1 MRFRRVL
8 AGAATAGLL
17 MTVAIAGPAKADN
30 LTGAGSSFANKFI
43 TSCTATYTKHSIT
56 YSPAGSGTGRSG
68 FTAGTYDF
76 GASDAA
82 TALTGAAVGKHVYVP
97 LVGGPIAI
105 PYNLPEIAK
114 AGQLRVDSKALAN
127 IFRGKI
133 QMWNDPYLKGLQTPA
148 VAKALPAKRI
158 TVLIRSGSSGTSEN
172 FSDYLNQTAK
182 ADWPKAK
189 NTTFTNSAP
198 SLPRGYKTGST
209 NQVLTSLVKST
220 KSSIAFIDFGDAL
233 SNKLTVAAVK
243 NANGE
248 FVAPSATTASKFL
261 GEFSDVSETAGIKI
275 DYTKKVAGA
284 YNVALFVYGIG
295 PTNGGPT
302 NRGTGAAVKET
313 FTYFINECGDNA
325 AKLGYAPLTG
335 AVQKQA
341 LAIIAK
347 IG

>member
-17 MTVAIAGPAKADN
+17 LTAAIAGPAHADN

-43 TSCTATYTKHSIT
+43 TECKTTFTKHSIT
-56 YSPAGSGTGRSG
+56 YNPAGSGTGRSS
-68 FTAGTYDF
+68 FAAGTVDF

-82 TALTGAAVGKHVYVP
+82 ATITGATGKYVYVP

-114 AGQLRVDSKALAN
+114 AGQLRVDPKALAN

-133 QMWNDPYLKGLQTPA
+133 QMWNDPYLKSLQTPA

-172 FSDYLNQTAK
+172 FSDFLNQTAK
-182 ADWPKAK
+182 ADWPKPK

-220 KSSIAFIDFGDAL
+220 KSSITFIDLGDAL
-233 SNKLTVAAVK
+233 TSKLAVAAVR
-243 NANGE
+243 NAEGE
-248 FVAPSATTASKFL
+248 YVSPTPAAASKFL
-261 GEFSDVSETAGIKI
+261 GEFDDVNELTGIKL
-275 DYTKKVAGA
+275 DFNKKVKGG
-284 YNVALFVYGIG
+284 YNASLFVYGIA
-295 PTNGGPT
+295 PINGGPKNLT
-302 NRGTGAAVKET
+302 SAAAVKET
-313 FTYFINECGDNA
+313 FTHFINECGDKA
-325 AKLGYAPLTG
+325 ASLGYAPLTG
-335 AVQKQA
+335 TVQKQA
-341 LAIIAK
+341 LAIVGK